1 MTLRIK
7 VVSFDFVKVVAF
19 SCLMSAYSFRLSM
32 PTQILF
38 LLLATLLFF
47 NSAYAQEQEKSVK
60 PPVLVSLT
68 KEERAWLSNHKKI
81 KIAYDGELPPYS
93 FADKNGNIK
102 GIAIEIVS
110 LLGKRLGIQFET
122 YPHVAW
128 SKVYKDAVTTNKVD
142 VVATMVNRPE
152 RLIWFNFT
160 KPYINKTLV
169 VVVRAD
175 NKDINSRSDINGKK
189 VALFKDY
196 KYINRVQKEFPKIK
210 PLFVNSLTDGLQ
222 AVSKGKSEAAV
233 IFSGAGYFLKNDPK
247 YANLKIAAFYDYNI
261 FNESMAVRK
270 DWPLLVDILQK
281 GLDSISEE
289 EKQAIIDKWVP
300 PLPAPDVK
308 TAKVD
313 TPIYHAR
320 DEEVEAV
327 AEKPAVQQHLV
338 IKAAAAVTSAVIL
351 LGLWTYA
358 LRRPSNSRKSGRYH
372 DMDTDNT

>member
-1 MTLRIK
+1 
-7 VVSFDFVKVVAF
+7 
-19 SCLMSAYSFRLSM
+19 M

-38 LLLATLLFF
+38 PLLATLLFL
-47 NSAYAQEQEKSVK
+47 NAAQAQEHEKSVNA
-60 PPVLVSLT
+60 PAPVSLT
-68 KEERAWLSNHKKI
+68 KEERAWLNKHKKI

-93 FADKNGNIK
+93 FADKSGNIK
-102 GIAIEIVS
+102 GVAVEIVS
-110 LLGKRLGIQFET
+110 LLAQRLGIQFET

-128 SKVYKDAVTTNKVD
+128 SKVYKDAVTTDKVD

-169 VVVRAD
+169 VVVRSD
-175 NKDINSRSDINGKK
+175 NKEISARSDINGKK

-196 KYINRVQKEFPKIK
+196 KYINRVLKEFPKIK
-210 PLFVNSLTDGLQ
+210 PVFVNSLTDGLQ

-247 YANLKIAAFYDYNI
+247 YADLKIAAFYDYNI

-270 DWPLLVDILQK
+270 DWPLLATILQK

-289 EKQAIIDKWVP
+289 EKQNIFDKWVP
-300 PLPAPDVK
+300 PLPEADIK
-308 TAKVD
+308 TAAAKTD
-313 TPIYHAR
+313 QPIYHAQ
-320 DEEVEAV
+320 DEEIEPVT
-327 AEKPAVQQHLV
+327 EKPAIPQHLL
-338 IKAAAAVTSAVIL
+338 IKAAAAVTSALIL

-358 LRRPSNSRKSGRYH
+358 LRRPGNRKNNRYH
-372 DMDTDNT
+372 NLDTDNS